1 MKRYFVTEILYNGI
15 VRSEADIET
24 LKWLLGRWTKEMR
37 IRVIVEKEERE
48 DQIKEERNEKV
59 W

>member
-24 LKWLLGRWTKEMR
+24 LKWLLGKWTKEMR

-48 DQIKEERNEKV
+48 DQIKEGKNEKV

>member
-24 LKWLLGRWTKEMR
+24 LKWLLGKWTKKMR

-48 DQIKEERNEKV
+48 KTK
-59 W
+59 